1 MKLPSLDILFL
12 LTCLKE
18 TNQMKLRKT
27 LALAVCMFM
36 AVSCFA
42 QGGRGKAELK
52 AGSGSITI
60 DYGRPLL
67 KGQDR
72 LSQLQ
77 IGQAWRMGMNQ
88 ATGIT
93 TPVDLTFGSTKV
105 PKGSYSLF
113 LKRVAADKF
122 EMVFNS
128 QTGQWGLT
136 HDVSKDLFSVP
147 MTKSALPNSV
157 EMFTIN
163 LEPAPNGGVINL
175 DWGTNRL
182 SSEFKFEK

>member
-1 MKLPSLDILFL
+1 
-12 LTCLKE
+12 
-18 TNQMKLRKT
+18 
-27 LALAVCMFM
+27 
-36 AVSCFA
+36 
-42 QGGRGKAELK
+42 
-52 AGSGSITI
+52 
-60 DYGRPLL
+60 
-67 KGQDR
+67 
-72 LSQLQ
+72 
-77 IGQAWRMGMNQ
+77 
-88 ATGIT
+88 
-93 TPVDLTFGSTKV
+93 
-105 PKGSYSLF
+105 
-113 LKRVAADKF
+113 
-122 EMVFNS
+122 MVFNS

>member
-1 MKLPSLDILFL
+1 MN
-12 LTCLKE
+12 LK
-18 TNQMKLRKT
+18 KT
-27 LALAVCMFM
+27 LALAVCIFM

-52 AGSGSITI
+52 AGSGSIII

-72 LSQLQ
+72 LAQLPV
-77 IGQAWRMGMNQ
+77 GQAWRMGANQ

-105 PKGSYSLF
+105 PKGGYSLF
-113 LKRVAADKF
+113 LKRVNEDKF

-147 MTKSALPNSV
+147 MTKSTLPNSV

-163 LEPAPNGGVINL
+163 LEPAPNGGVITL
-175 DWGTNRL
+175 EWGTNRL
-182 SSEFKFEK
+182 SARFQFAQ